1 MPHGTDMDSVVVR
14 GNTSQAQDKD
24 LVKFLEYPKVKG
36 KPAWVTLRLFGP
48 VYSKAGF
55 WVKAKRYT
63 GNKGK
68 AFFKVCRCYDT
79 ETHQIVADK
88 YDPFYDEWRRERDEN
103 IPREEQLLTYQRY
116 FYMQAIVRK
125 LQDNMP
131 AKNKLTA
138 NEKKSGFKEM
148 ESDSYTPVVVV
159 RLTASL
165 LQQIQDM
172 KEDNVVKFKTG
183 KRTAY
188 SVNHEKYGRDIMI
201 RFDDSDGVA
210 PSQRYAVKLVVDGG
224 RTPLTDEE
232 KAYLKWD
239 MEQLYPEEES
249 EGQIRRD
256 FESWAKRIG
265 LTADEDDEDDDR
277 PKARKPKVEKKKKK
291 VEDDFDEEESDTDDT
306 DEDDDFDD
314 EPPKKSKSKPAKKK
328 KVEDDEDDF
337 DEDESDESEESEED
351 ESDDSDDDF
360 DEDEDE
366 PPFEEKKPKSK
377 SSKKKVEEED
387 EDDFDEDDFDDE
399 PPKKSKSKPA
409 KKKKADEDDDFED
422 DDEEW

>member
-68 AFFKVCRCYDT
+68 AFFKICRCYDT

-138 NEKKSGFKEM
+138 SEKKSGFKEM

-277 PKARKPKVEKKKKK
+277 PKARKPKAEKKKK

-306 DEDDDFDD
+306 DDTDENDDFDD
-314 EPPKKSKSKPAKKK
+314 EPPKKFKPKSKPAKKK

-337 DEDESDESEESEED
+337 EDDESEESDED

-360 DEDEDE
+360 DDDE
-366 PPFEEKKPKSK
+366 PPFEEKKSKAK

-409 KKKKADEDDDFED
+409 KKKKANEDEDDFED

>member
-68 AFFKVCRCYDT
+68 AFFKICRCYDT

-277 PKARKPKVEKKKKK
+277 PKARKPKAEKKKK
-291 VEDDFDEEESDTDDT
+291 VEDDFDEESDTDDT
-306 DEDDDFDD
+306 DGDDDFDD

-328 KVEDDEDDF
+328 KVEDDDF
-337 DEDESDESEESEED
+337 DEDESEESEESDED

-360 DEDEDE
+360 DDDEDE

-409 KKKKADEDDDFED
+409 KKKKAEEDDDDFED